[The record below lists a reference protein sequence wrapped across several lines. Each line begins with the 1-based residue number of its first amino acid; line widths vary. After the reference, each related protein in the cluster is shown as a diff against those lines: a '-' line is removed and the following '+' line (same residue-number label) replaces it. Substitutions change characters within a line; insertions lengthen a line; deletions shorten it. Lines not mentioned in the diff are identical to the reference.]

1 MIKDRHKRKNL
12 EIDDAELNY
21 SMVRDKAEIKGSKLM
36 VILSDEGGLPIYTRF
51 IQVDNNGEIN
61 TRFNSQLDPKSEPIM
76 LMSGLI
82 EAITQL
88 KEVVKPTIL
97 EIADAEDRPIYV
109 DFAKNENGVALI
121 SLSTTPDFQ
130 NLPVTILSQYDV
142 TSNNIQNPSDFWE
155 KGFERILSNKSVSE
169 DVAIYRKILKKI
181 KRELAEIVSFILVYD
196 DKGEFLFSTTKNQNQ
211 STMSDTLITKVSK
224 YIRREYSKGNQR
236 SIIGA
241 KSLGNSILWHF
252 KCFDRIF
259 VMLTYRMPEM
269 HTFHTLKSD
278 IITFIANN
286 IKSFI
291 TASEEFSKELAI
303 KTKNYRRSRFVFLS

>member
-1 MIKDRHKRKNL
+1 MIKDRHERKNL
-12 EIDDAELNY
+12 GIDDAELKY
-21 SMVRDKAEIKGSKLM
+21 SMVGDKSEIKGSKLM

-61 TRFNSQLDPKSEPIM
+61 TRFDSQLDPKSEPIM

-88 KEVVKPTIL
+88 KEVVKPTLL
-97 EIADAEDRPIYV
+97 EIAEAEDRPIYV
-109 DFAKNENGVALI
+109 DFAKNENGVALV

-130 NLPVTILSQYDV
+130 NLPVTILSQYG
-142 TSNNIQNPSDFWE
+142 TSSNNLHDPSDFWD
-155 KGFERILSNKSVSE
+155 KGFERILNNKSLSE
-169 DVAIYRKILKKI
+169 DVAIYRRILGQI

-196 DKGEFLFSTTKNQNQ
+196 DKGEYLFSTAKNQNQ
-211 STMSDTLITKVSK
+211 GTMSDTLVNMVSK
-224 YIRREYSKGNQR
+224 YIKREYGRGNHR

-241 KSLGNSILWHF
+241 KTLGKSILWHF

-269 HTFHTLKSD
+269 HTFHTMKSD

-286 IKSFI
+286 IESFI
-291 TASEEFSKELAI
+291 TASEEFSKELKI
-303 KTKNYRRSRFVFLS
+303 RTKNYRRSRFVFLS